1 MTNGKLLSARHR
13 AVVSATK
20 ARLSTVYFAAPPL
33 QARIAPLP
41 EMVATRRPCLYKPF
55 TWGEYK
61 KAMYTLRLGHN
72 RLDLFRKNSDE
83 EPEDWVPRT
92 LHD

>member
-13 AVVSATK
+13 AVVSSAT
-20 ARLSTVYFAAPPL
+20 ARLSTVYFVAPPL

-41 EMVATRRPCLYKPF
+41 EMVSTYRSCKYKSF

-61 KAMYTLRLGHN
+61 KAMYALRLGHN
-72 RLDLFRKNSDE
+72 RLDLFLRERDDPE
-83 EPEDWVPRT
+83 EE
-92 LHD
+92 L